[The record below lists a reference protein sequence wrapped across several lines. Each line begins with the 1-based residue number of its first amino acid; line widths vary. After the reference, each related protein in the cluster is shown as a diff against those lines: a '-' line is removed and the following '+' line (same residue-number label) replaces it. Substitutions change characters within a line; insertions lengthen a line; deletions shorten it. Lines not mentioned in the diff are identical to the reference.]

1 MRKAKALVCMLAWM
15 LSITCAVAQTTVQM
29 YKPTTRATQ
38 LENGKKYMIYN
49 TCFNDTQDRTGFLY
63 DSGSTIWHAGSGQ
76 KKPNTFK
83 TTNEAF
89 LWEVVTTEQS
99 AEGCKYYLKAANGGF
114 VNATGKTNNA
124 TAEGCELFIQ
134 EWSTS
139 QAPKAGVKSESATFS
154 ILEGENIANDVFT
167 VCGTSITSN
176 GQSGGYGDCW
186 NGNVSGWTRWATAH
200 PYAFY
205 EYVEEDVVFA
215 EGMPIPG
222 RTYFIYCDN
231 DQPQYFYNDNG
242 ALKVNNDPNFAWD
255 AAYLFECF
263 YDGQYFQFKN
273 RKGKYLQHIGVNTS
287 TGTLNDNPYNFQ
299 VNTENAYVK
308 GHVTLQTT
316 GGTYFVMNTN
326 NKFDQSSTTYNKINK
341 DFSTD
346 FVFVEYG
353 WPADGETYYIYSDTY
368 KDGAYV
374 NRFFYVN
381 GSTLSTNTTLSLADN
396 YKWTCKVNGN
406 YYTFQNG
413 EGKYLS
419 HKGVSDTPYNF
430 EVNKSAPTHK
440 IAANLYSVGA
450 SRYFV
455 VQNSNGAFNQA
466 DKTYN
471 QVTEGYC
478 TDFVFIPAKGTGML
492 TVQTPAKVSGTATW
506 NGETKALP
514 ASWLITSDTKI
525 TDTNLSVEG
534 YSYVLEGLYEGE
546 TSLGTS
552 YTFGRPEKDETIIT
566 AQFAPDFFSAQYGD
580 KWVRLQNV
588 SNKNYWATLDPS
600 VSENEN
606 RRGKTA
612 TLDYSDESQLWCL
625 VGNANE
631 FVLYN
636 KAAGEGFA
644 LDVPVESY
652 GSGSEAKLTSNTTAT
667 WKLKEQDFGYALL
680 PTTKSNDNLGINMWG
695 GGGGHLNLFAT
706 GETNHGSYWIP
717 ELANTADPFTISV
730 EVNQDKHAT
739 PLVSELTFNSSKTF
753 IEGSVALK
761 TCYLPVGATVTLSS
775 MTYRG
780 YTFEGFVDEDGN
792 SVQAYD
798 DMELPIGGMTLT
810 AKYTAN
816 DERTLFSNRRT
827 YPYRIPAI
835 TTAPNGDIFAFSD
848 YRPCRADIGNGDVD
862 IVCRISTDNGVTW
875 GDEFVVADG
884 NGSALNVM
892 ETGYG
897 DAAVVADRES
907 NKVLVM
913 MVCGRTVCGNSQWD
927 PSKAGDPDAE
937 KVNRAARVYFT
948 YNEGTKTWDKG
959 EIVEVTDDIYQ
970 LFVDDE
976 GNATV
981 PSYFI
986 GSGRICQSRVVKKD
1000 QYYRLYCSLWT
1011 NSGGNRVIYSDN
1023 FGETWNILGTI
1034 TDRPA
1039 PDGNEPKCEELP
1051 DGSVV
1056 LSSRKYNGRYFNI
1069 FTFNNEEKTTGA
1081 WGQVVS
1087 SNNVDNGLSFGGN
1100 STNGEIH
1107 MVEGVNSNGDT
1118 KKIFLQSIPAGNG
1131 RSDVAIYYKEI
1142 DENTT
1147 YTPTTLAQGWT
1158 LGKQVSTKSSAY
1170 STMTVQQN
1178 GKVGFLME
1186 EVPGEYCIVY
1196 IPYSISDVTAGTY
1209 TDIHSVEVAEAETL
1223 LGIKGVGYPAEN
1235 SQARATFTKA
1245 VNDFKNTWVTDAS
1258 KAALESAMTTYK
1270 GTTEGI
1276 QLPEDGKVYV
1286 FSFRNGDASMFYY
1299 LDAVYNSTN
1308 GTFSLNRVERPTG
1321 VSEKYPP
1328 NTAKFVCRKHDSGE
1342 FPYTFVPIGQQGY
1355 VNYRGVNTTFTEGR
1369 NRAYVQTMLEGK
1381 NKGGKITDK
1390 SVENLFGYVYVC
1402 FEKRGEGTY
1411 PNDKGVFIIN
1421 HSANNLPFDNSSAP
1435 YLDNTYTSAF
1445 TMEEVEYPNTVTLT
1459 ATSAADTKLNGLP
1472 EGATIGTFSAPF
1484 ATVIPEGTTAYY
1496 ATVTGET
1503 ATLTQVEG
1511 EAIPANQGVLLI
1523 GESDVNKV
1531 VMVPATTETQ
1541 ANLVGVNH
1549 FQHSAG
1555 ESKTLEVGD
1564 YILSRGSQG
1573 IAFYKGKAGS
1583 NIAMNKAYL
1592 TAPTEA
1598 GIKSFAFAE
1607 ATGIEEV
1614 KKEVEEVQSIYDL
1627 AGRRLQSI
1635 SRPGIYIVN
1644 GKKVLV
1650 K

>member
-15 LSITCAVAQTTVQM
+15 LSITCAVAQTTVQV
-29 YKPTTRATQ
+29 YKPGNRATT

-49 TCFNDTQDRTGFLY
+49 TAFNNTQDRTGFMY
-63 DSGSTIWHAGSGQ
+63 DNGAQITHTGSPK
-76 KKPNTFK
+76 KKPSSFK
-83 TTNEAF
+83 TTNKAF
-89 LWEVVTTEQS
+89 LWEVVTTEETAS
-99 AEGCKYYLKAANGGF
+99 SGKCYLKAASGCFVKVNG
-114 VNATGKTNNA
+114 TTNNA
-124 TAEGCELFIQ
+124 TTDGCELYIQ
-134 EWSTS
+134 NWPTTT
-139 QAPKAGVKSESATFS
+139 ATKPDAGVKTETASGEV
-154 ILEGENIANDVFT
+154 ILHADAGNDVYT
-167 VCGTSITSN
+167 IS
-176 GQSGGYGDCW
+176 SGNTCW
-186 NGNVSGWTRWATAH
+186 NGNANAWTTYHNCH

-205 EYVEEDVVFA
+205 EVVEEDVVFA

-231 DQPQYFYNDNG
+231 DRPQYFYNRNDS
-242 ALKVNNDPNFAWD
+242 LKVDNNPDFAWD

-273 RKGKYLQHIGVNTS
+273 RKGKYLQHITGNQPN
-287 TGTLNDNPYNFQ
+287 GTLADSPYNFI
-299 VNTENAYVK
+299 VSTSAAKVK
-308 GHVTLQTT
+308 GHVTLQSTNNY
-316 GGTYFVMNTN
+316 YFVMREN
-326 NKFDQSSTTYNKINK
+326 NNFDRSTVTYDKNAG
-341 DFSTD
+341 DCATD

-368 KDGAYV
+368 HNGAYV
-374 NRFFYVN
+374 NRFLYYN
-381 GSTLSTNTTLSLADN
+381 GTELKTNTTLSLADN
-396 YKWTCKVNGN
+396 YKWTCKVNGDN
-406 YYTFQNG
+406 YTFQNG
-413 EGKYLS
+413 EGKYLA
-419 HKGVSDTPYNF
+419 HRGVSDTPYNF
-430 EVNKSAPTHK
+430 KVNKSAPTHE
-440 IAANLYSVGA
+440 IAANLYSVA
-450 SRYFV
+450 ADRYFV
-455 VQNSNGAFNQA
+455 VNNSGNS
-466 DKTYN
+466 YN
-471 QVTEGYC
+471 QSTGTYDQTKDSWC
-478 TDFVFIPAKGTGML
+478 SDFVFIPAKGTGML
-492 TVQTPAKVSGTATW
+492 TVQAPAKVSGTATW

-552 YTFGRPEKDETIIT
+552 HTFGRPDKDETIIT
-566 AQFAPDFFSAQYGD
+566 ARFAPDFFSAQYGD

-588 SNKNYWATLDPS
+588 SNKNYWANLDPS

-652 GSGSEAKLTSNTTAT
+652 GNGSDAMLTSNTAAT

-680 PTTKSNDNLGINMWG
+680 PTTKDNNEWGINMYAGAG
-695 GGGGHLNLFAT
+695 GYLDLYNT
-706 GETNHGSYWIP
+706 GESNHGSYWIP
-717 ELANTADPFTISV
+717 ELANTAEPFTISV

-753 IEGSVALK
+753 VEGNVAPK
-761 TCYLPVGATVTLSS
+761 TYYLPVGATVTLSS

-798 DMELPIGGMTLT
+798 KMELPTGGMNLT

-816 DERTLFSNRRT
+816 DERTLFSNRHT

-913 MVCGRTVCGNSQWD
+913 MVCGRTVCTQGQWD
-927 PSKAGDPDAE
+927 TTKAGDPDAE

-986 GSGRICQSRVVKKD
+986 GSGRIFQSRVVKKD

-1034 TDRPA
+1034 EDRPA

-1056 LSSRKYNGRYFNI
+1056 LSSRKGGGRYFNI

-1081 WGQVVS
+1081 WDQVVS
-1087 SNNVDNGLSFGGN
+1087 SNNVENGLSFGGN
-1100 STNGEIH
+1100 ATNGEIY
-1107 MVEGVNSNGDT
+1107 MVEGVNSAGET
-1118 KKIFLQSIPAGNG
+1118 KKIFLQSIPTGSG

-1170 STMTVQQN
+1170 STMTMQQN
-1178 GKVGFLME
+1178 GKVGFLFE

-1223 LGIKGVGYPAEN
+1223 LARKGVGLPAEN

-1245 VNDFKNTWVTDAS
+1245 VNDFKNTWVTEAS
-1258 KAALESAMTTYK
+1258 KTALEGAIDTYMA
-1270 GTTEGI
+1270 TTEGI

-1299 LDAVYNSTN
+1299 LDAVYNN
-1308 GTFSLNRVERPTG
+1308 GTFTLNRVERPTG
-1321 VSEKYPP
+1321 VDGNFLP
-1328 NTAKFVCRKHDSGE
+1328 NTAKFVCRKHNSGIY
-1342 FPYTFVPIGQQGY
+1342 PYTFVPIGQQGY
-1355 VNYRGVNTTFTEGR
+1355 VNYQGVNPTFVAGA
-1369 NRAYVQTMLEGK
+1369 NQAYVTALVNASNK
-1381 NKGGKITDK
+1381 NNIATPTA
-1390 SVENLFGYVYVC
+1390 ENLFGYVFVC
-1402 FEKRGEGTY
+1402 FDKRGVNG
-1411 PNDKGVFIIN
+1411 DGKDGVFIIE
-1421 HSANNLPFDNSSAP
+1421 HSANGQPFNNSDAP
-1435 YLDNTYTSAF
+1435 YLNNQYSSAII
-1445 TMEEVEYPNTVTLT
+1445 MEEVDYPNTVTLT

-1496 ATVTGET
+1496 ATITGES
-1503 ATLTQVEG
+1503 ATLTPVEG
-1511 EAIPANQGVLLI
+1511 QAIPANQGVLLI

-1541 ANLVGVNH
+1541 ANLAGVNH

-1555 ESKTLEVGD
+1555 ASKTLEVGD

-1614 KKEVEEVQSIYDL
+1614 KKEVEQVQSIYDL
-1627 AGRRLQSI
+1627 AGRRLQRV

-1644 GKKVLV
+1644 GKQVLV